1 MARLLRQ
8 ANVDPKQVGLDMKR
22 EFPEASLE
30 LDRELARLACVDM
43 GATLM
48 AHLQSKTDHEIASSP
63 TLKFGFERA
72 VHRYIQAELATLSS
86 HADQVVLLS
95 QAYQD
100 KQWAPMLNNPE
111 WHKAIKTEFPSQLDA
126 QRFLVGQIQGFTD
139 SQLYVIAESGDN
151 ITAFDVPHPRS
162 GDVVPQLSVSF
173 ASQMLSDA
181 HSNIKIRLATHYKTT
196 FLKEMG
202 LSEWEDN
209 EGNVRS
215 IPLSELNHAA
225 TILEKVDSHWVEPFK
240 PTELHVNQ
248 MNRQP

>member
-1 MARLLRQ
+1 MNHQDKRRLAKHVAKLLRQ

-48 AHLQSKTDHEIASSP
+48 SHLQSKTDHDIASSP

-72 VHRYIQAELATLSS
+72 VHRYVQAELATLAS

-100 KQWAPMLNNPE
+100 KGWTPMLNNPE

-139 SQLYVIAESGDN
+139 SQIHNCMSLLKTVTTSQ
-151 ITAFDVPHPRS
+151 RS
-162 GDVVPQLSVSF
+162 MCLIQKVG
-173 ASQMLSDA
+173 MLCPSCQYRLPVKCSLTPSRISRSD
-181 HSNIKIRLATHYKTT
+181 
-196 FLKEMG
+196 
-202 LSEWEDN
+202 W
-209 EGNVRS
+209 
-215 IPLSELNHAA
+215 PLL
-225 TILEKVDSHWVEPFK
+225 TKPPF
-240 PTELHVNQ
+240 
-248 MNRQP
+248 